1 VSDVI
6 VIGGGIAGICAA
18 LELLDA
24 SRRVLLLERDT
35 EDNFGGLAK
44 ESFGGIFLV
53 GTPEQRRAGIRGH
66 ARTGAGRL
74 ARLRRTGPE

>member
-1 VSDVI
+1 MSDVI

-24 SRRVLLLERDT
+24 GRRVLLLERDT

-53 GTPEQRRAGIRGH
+53 GTPEQRRAGIREQEIRADFSH
-66 ARTGAGRL
+66 VTL
-74 ARLRRTGPE
+74 